1 VDNPDLIDKQWES
14 VSVSATGQYQ
24 TAIEKGGNIHTSID
38 YGRTWDV
45 VPDPLV
51 ADKQWVWVSVSS
63 DGIYQSA
70 VDYGG
75 NIYMSQVF
83 MNSSAEQADSC
94 VCL

>member
-38 YGRTWDV
+38 YGRTWDA
-45 VPDPLV
+45 VPDPTV
-51 ADKQWVWVSVSS
+51 SNKQWIWVSVSS

-75 NIYMSQVF
+75 HIYMSQVF